1 MTKENS
7 IIDLSCLEE
16 VADWTS
22 SEVAEWFQKIGFC
35 EYSTTVTG
43 STKKING
50 RKLLQLTFDDL
61 HNSPFF
67 IEEVEHCEQI
77 LAAIDQLKEKSH
89 IHNIIQQSKERYF
102 YGKSTLE
109 AGGHSLSVFHSE
121 AGDESMRTPLI
132 SGDEKSQNSNSIC
145 SELYPVEKLKTFI
158 ALAYLL
164 TGFVVSVLT
173 LQFVHERVPSMEEEP
188 PLPDVF
194 FDVVPERFSKA
205 FDVCETLGCIQAVFT
220 ILVVVFH
227 RHRYIVLRR
236 IFFIVGTLY
245 LYRSCT
251 MYVTTLPVPG
261 LHFRCAPKAHGQIS
275 LMLTRAIGLLLGGGL
290 SITGSH
296 HLCGDYL
303 FSGHTV
309 MIVVCVLSIIEYTP
323 RRWWYVHWI
332 SWMVSAVAI
341 ICILLAHDHYTID
354 VVIAYMVTTRLFYT
368 YHTLCNVQVLR
379 DSGNSNMISRY
390 WWFPLFKYFEGNVSC
405 NGPLPRQYEWPLPW
419 PKKFV
424 SGPVCSHRKSP
435 IKGV

>member
-261 LHFRCAPKAHGQIS
+261 LHFRCAPKVFPGFF
-275 LMLTRAIGLLLGGGL
+275 LPKL
-290 SITGSH
+290 SIFTFPG
-296 HLCGDYL
+296 
-303 FSGHTV
+303 
-309 MIVVCVLSIIEYTP
+309 E
-323 RRWWYVHWI
+323 
-332 SWMVSAVAI
+332 VA
-341 ICILLAHDHYTID
+341 
-354 VVIAYMVTTRLFYT
+354 
-368 YHTLCNVQVLR
+368 TLV
-379 DSGNSNMISRY
+379 
-390 WWFPLFKYFEGNVSC
+390 
-405 NGPLPRQYEWPLPW
+405 
-419 PKKFV
+419 
-424 SGPVCSHRKSP
+424 
-435 IKGV
+435 